1 MLKRCVFL
9 VVSVALMLSL
19 IACAKQSP
27 EKVTQPSVSS
37 SIIEVA
43 NFNLSELIELQ
54 KVVGEV
60 LSHAKTVADENQKR
74 LVNQAEALLGAIQPD
89 SKLRDIVTEKTEEQR
104 LILDFLKGIFAIGAE
119 YFYKI
124 PSPVAGAIAKSAE
137 ELGNQIAEWQV
148 LGQLSFARITQP
160 DTGVME
166 VVYYKHLGEVWASFD
181 ISNPVGRVCIYIP
194 VRPALVSPAGGG
206 NILLSEGVRPI
217 LENSKVAYRF
227 GTPSIPTST
236 PAALPLTPSQTQ
248 KTPAEPR
255 VEAQYIDLTPGQI
268 YALVISSSSLTE
280 LQREQN
286 WNKLKGK
293 LVRWSGDVQDVLSNN
308 TVVVHQ
314 SFQGSFL
321 AVVNFKPSWSNQL
334 AQLAK
339 DQRIFYSAR
348 LVKIMKLGDS
358 DYSGYHLNIFA
369 WGLGLA
375 LDQGELT
382 ASPIPAPIQGTY
394 IETPEAKGK
403 VIVVSHS
410 WVGNKYLLQSSPGPG
425 VNVQIKNILVDDTPG
440 IFGGGDLENMEL
452 IVTFKD
458 ASGNECNL
466 FGEEPISYGTET
478 YTKGTWRKPLYMRAG
493 ETQTYVS
500 VYLGSGIFPLSE
512 LDKLASY
519 EITIVKGGKP

>member
-1 MLKRCVFL
+1 MLRKWIFL
-9 VVSVALMLSL
+9 PAVTAVMLSFL
-19 IACAKQSP
+19 ACAGSSP
-27 EKVTQPSVSS
+27 EKVAPTQVPTATL
-37 SIIEVA
+37 EVA
-43 NFNLSELIELQ
+43 NISPPELIELR
-54 KVVGEV
+54 KVVGEALEYV
-60 LSHAKTVADENQKR
+60 KTSANEDQKR
-74 LVNQAEALLGAIQPD
+74 LVSQAEIVLGVIQ
-89 SKLRDIVTEKTEEQR
+89 SNSTLRDIVREKTEGQR
-104 LILDFLKGIFAIGAE
+104 LVLDLLQSIFGVGAE

-124 PSPVAGAIAKSAE
+124 PSPVAEAIAKSAE
-137 ELGNQIAEWQV
+137 ELGNRIAEWQV

-160 DTGVME
+160 DKGVME
-166 VVYYKHLGEVWASFD
+166 VVYHKGLGEVWASFD

-194 VRPALVSPAGGG
+194 VKPALVSPAGGG
-206 NILLSEGVRPI
+206 NILLSEGVRPV
-217 LENSKVAYRF
+217 LENCKVAYRF
-227 GTPSIPTST
+227 SNAST
-236 PAALPLTPSQTQ
+236 PAPLPLTPSQTQ
-248 KTPAEPR
+248 ATPAQPRIEP
-255 VEAQYIDLTPGQI
+255 QYTDLTPAQI
-268 YALVISSSSLTE
+268 YELVLSSSLTQ

-286 WNKLKGK
+286 WDKLKGK

-314 SFQGSFL
+314 HAGMFAPFL
-321 AVVNFKPSWSNQL
+321 AVVNFKPSCSNQL

-348 LVKIMKLGDS
+348 LVKIMKEGDS

-410 WVGNKYLLQSSPGPG
+410 WVGNKYLLQSSPSPG
-425 VNVQIKNILVDDTPG
+425 VNIQIKNILVDDTPG
-440 IFGGGDLENMEL
+440 IFGGGELENMDL
-452 IVTFKD
+452 MVTFKD

-466 FGEEPISYGTET
+466 FGEKPISYGTET

-493 ETQTYVS
+493 ETQTYVAELD
-500 VYLGSGIFPLSE
+500 YFELPLSD

-519 EITIVKGGKP
+519 EITIVKSGKP

>member
-27 EKVTQPSVSS
+27 ERVTQPSVSYP
-37 SIIEVA
+37 ILEVA
-43 NFNLSELIELQ
+43 NFNLSELIESR
-54 KVVGEV
+54 KVVSEV

-74 LVNQAEALLGAIQPD
+74 LADQADIIMVTIQPD
-89 SKLRDIVTEKTEEQR
+89 SNLKDAVANKTEQQR
-104 LILDFLKGIFAIGAE
+104 FILDILKGIFSVGAE

-124 PSPVAGAIAKSAE
+124 PSPIAGAIANSAE
-137 ELGNQIAEWQV
+137 ELGNRIAEWQV
-148 LGQLSFARITQP
+148 LGQLSYAKITSK
-160 DTGVME
+160 TGVME
-166 VVYYKHLGEVWASFD
+166 VVYHKRLGEVWASFD
-181 ISNPVGRVCIYIP
+181 ISNPVGRVVMYIP
-194 VRPALVSPAGGG
+194 VEPVLVSPEGSG
-206 NILLSEGVRPI
+206 NILLSKGVRPV
-217 LENSKVAYRF
+217 LEKCRVAYRF
-227 GTPSIPTST
+227 GGAST
-236 PAALPLTPSQTQ
+236 PIATPPVPA
-248 KTPAEPR
+248 TPTPVPTAKPGVEP
-255 VEAQYIDLTPGQI
+255 QYIDLTPGQI
-268 YALVISSSSLTE
+268 YDSVLSSSLTQ

-293 LVRWSGDVQDVLSNN
+293 LVRWSGDVRDVLPNN
-308 TVVVHQ
+308 TLIVWHGTGRA
-314 SFQGSFL
+314 FHT
-321 AVVNFKPSWSNQL
+321 VVNFNSSWSNQL

-348 LVKIMKLGDS
+348 LVERIPE
-358 DYSGYHLNIFA
+358 SGQLYGEWVI
-369 WGLGLA
+369 WGLI

-394 IETPEAKGK
+394 TETPEAKGK

-410 WVGNKYLLQSSPGPG
+410 WVGNKYLLKSSPRPG
-425 VNVQIKNILVDDTPG
+425 VKVQIKNILADDTPG
-440 IFGGGDLENMEL
+440 IFGGGDLENMDL

-466 FGEEPISYGTET
+466 FGEKPIQIAVIVVKGGEYET
-478 YTKGTWRKPLYMRAG
+478 YVKGTWRKPLYMSAG